1 MSWSWIF
8 GRGNPRG
15 IGSANA
21 ERPKEVEL
29 LVGDG
34 GRERRGAGRRLVPVA
49 WDATRGA
56 VRLIDQTLL
65 PTELRYVDVRSFD
78 DMCEAIAMLRVRG
91 APAIGVAGALGVCL
105 GLVEKAPRSA
115 AGVFEAL
122 GKLCPRMIAVRPTAV
137 NLSWAVNRVRQA
149 VERAAGARG
158 TAGAGSGANGAR
170 PPDTP
175 DAPDMPDSPNMP
187 DTPDAPEPRELLEA
201 ALREAMTIAEE
212 DADACR
218 RIGEYGA
225 QFVPDGG
232 RVLTHCNAGALAT
245 AGWGT
250 ALAALYVAQE
260 QGKRFSVWADETR
273 PLLQGSRL
281 TAFEL
286 AEAGIDVTVICDNM
300 AASLM
305 RAGRVDVVIV
315 GADRIA
321 ANGDV
326 CNKIGTYG
334 LACLAKMHQIPF
346 IAACPTSTLD
356 LSLATGDGIPIEQRD
371 PREVTH
377 GFGRQTAPDGAAAH
391 NPAFDVTP
399 GELVT
404 AIVTER
410 GIVRAPYGPGLAR
423 IMDAAR
429 EATD

>member
-1 MSWSWIF
+1 MS
-8 GRGNPRG
+8 
-15 IGSANA
+15 
-21 ERPKEVEL
+21 
-29 LVGDG
+29 DG
-34 GRERRGAGRRLVPVA
+34 GRESGGAGRRLVPTV
-49 WDATRGA
+49 WDATRGV

-91 APAIGVAGALGVCL
+91 APAIGVAGALGICL
-105 GLVEKAPRSA
+105 GLVEKAPGSA
-115 AGVFEAL
+115 HRVFEAL
-122 GKLCPRMIAVRPTAV
+122 DELCTRMIEVRPTAV
-137 NLSWAVNRVRQA
+137 NLSWAVNRVRRA
-149 VERAAGARG
+149 VERAAGA
-158 TAGAGSGANGAR
+158 AGAGGGPTGAE
-170 PPDTP
+170 PP
-175 DAPDMPDSPNMP
+175 
-187 DTPDAPEPRELLEA
+187 ELLEA
-201 ALREAMTIAEE
+201 ALREAMAIAEE
-212 DADACR
+212 DAAACR

-250 ALAALYVAQE
+250 ALAALYVAEE
-260 QGKRFSVWADETR
+260 QGKRFRVWADETR

-286 AEAGIDVTVICDNM
+286 SEAGIDVTVICDNM

-305 RAGRVDVVIV
+305 RAGQVDVVIV

-334 LACLAKMHQIPF
+334 LACLAKMHRIPF
-346 IAACPTSTLD
+346 IVACPTSTLD
-356 LSLATGDGIPIEQRD
+356 LSLATGDEIPIEQRD

-377 GFGRQTAPDGAAAH
+377 GFGRQTAPDGVGVY

-399 GELVT
+399 NGLVT

-410 GIVRAPYGPGLAR
+410 GVVRAPYGPGLAR

-429 EATD
+429 AD

>member
-1 MSWSWIF
+1 V
-8 GRGNPRG
+8 
-15 IGSANA
+15 

-29 LVGDG
+29 LVSDGD
-34 GRERRGAGRRLVPVA
+34 RERGGAGRRLVPID

-65 PTELRYVDVRSFD
+65 PTELKYIDIRSFD

-91 APAIGVAGALGVCL
+91 APAIGVAGALGIYL
-105 GLVEKAPRSA
+105 GLVEKAPGSA
-115 AGVFEAL
+115 AEVFAAL
-122 GKLCPRMIAVRPTAV
+122 DELCPRMIGVRPTAV

-149 VERAAGARG
+149 VERAAGAG
-158 TAGAGSGANGAR
+158 CAAGAGGAA
-170 PPDTP
+170 
-175 DAPDMPDSPNMP
+175 
-187 DTPDAPEPRELLEA
+187 A
-201 ALREAMTIAEE
+201 ALREAMAIAEE
-212 DADACR
+212 DAAACR

-250 ALAALYVAQE
+250 ALATLYVAEE
-260 QGKRFSVWADETR
+260 QGKRFRVWADETR

-305 RAGRVDVVIV
+305 RAGQVDVVIV
-315 GADRIA
+315 GADRVA

-334 LACLAKMHQIPF
+334 LACLAKMHRIPF
-346 IAACPTSTLD
+346 IVACPTSTLD
-356 LSLATGDGIPIEQRD
+356 LSLGAGDEIPIEQRD
-371 PREVTH
+371 PREVAH
-377 GFGRQTAPDGAAAH
+377 GFGRQTAPDGVGVY

-404 AIVTER
+404 AVVTER
-410 GIVRAPYGPGLAR
+410 GIVRAPYGPGLAA
-423 IMDAAR
+423 IMMDAAG
-429 EATD
+429 AD

>member
-1 MSWSWIF
+1 MS
-8 GRGNPRG
+8 
-15 IGSANA
+15 
-21 ERPKEVEL
+21 
-29 LVGDG
+29 DG
-34 GRERRGAGRRLVPVA
+34 GRERGGAGHRLVPIA
-49 WDATRGA
+49 WDATRGV

-91 APAIGVAGALGVCL
+91 APAIGVAGALGIYL
-105 GLVEKAPRSA
+105 GLVEKAPASV

-122 GKLCPRMIAVRPTAV
+122 DELCPRMIAVRPTAV
-137 NLSWAVNRVRQA
+137 NLSWAVDRVRQA
-149 VERAAGARG
+149 VERAARASAISG
-158 TAGAGSGANGAR
+158 TAGARAAAGISGAAGAGAASGAGTAAR
-170 PPDTP
+170 AGGAMGGADGAKLPET
-175 DAPDMPDSPNMP
+175 
-187 DTPDAPEPRELLEA
+187 PEPRVLLET
-201 ALREAMTIAEE
+201 ALREAMAIAEE
-212 DADACR
+212 DAAACR

-250 ALAALYVAQE
+250 ALAALYVAEE
-260 QGKRFSVWADETR
+260 QGKRFRVWADETR

-286 AEAGIDVTVICDNM
+286 FEAGIDVTVICDSM

-305 RAGRVDVVIV
+305 RAGQVDVVIV

-334 LACLAKMHQIPF
+334 LACLAKMHRIPF

-356 LSLATGDGIPIEQRD
+356 LSLATGDEIPIELRD

-377 GFGRQTAPDGAAAH
+377 GFGRQTAPDGVGVY

-399 GELVT
+399 SELVT

-410 GIVRAPYGPGLAR
+410 GVVRAPYGPGLAR

-429 EATD
+429 EAID

>member
-1 MSWSWIF
+1 
-8 GRGNPRG
+8 
-15 IGSANA
+15 
-21 ERPKEVEL
+21 
-29 LVGDG
+29 LVSDGD
-34 GRERRGAGRRLVPVA
+34 RERGGAGRRLVPID

-65 PTELRYVDVRSFD
+65 PTELKYIDIRSFD

-91 APAIGVAGALGVCL
+91 APAIGVAGALGIYL
-105 GLVEKAPRSA
+105 GLVEKAPGSA
-115 AGVFEAL
+115 AEVFAAL
-122 GKLCPRMIAVRPTAV
+122 DELCPRMIGVRPTAV

-149 VERAAGARG
+149 VERAAGAG
-158 TAGAGSGANGAR
+158 CAAGAGGAA
-170 PPDTP
+170 
-175 DAPDMPDSPNMP
+175 
-187 DTPDAPEPRELLEA
+187 A
-201 ALREAMTIAEE
+201 ALREAMAIAEE
-212 DADACR
+212 DAAACR

-250 ALAALYVAQE
+250 ALATLYVAEE
-260 QGKRFSVWADETR
+260 QGKRFRVWADETR

-305 RAGRVDVVIV
+305 RAGQVDVVIV
-315 GADRIA
+315 GADRVA

-334 LACLAKMHQIPF
+334 LACLAKMHRIPF
-346 IAACPTSTLD
+346 IVACPTSTLD
-356 LSLATGDGIPIEQRD
+356 LSLGAGDEIPIEQRD
-371 PREVTH
+371 PHEVTH
-377 GFGRQTAPDGAAAH
+377 GFGRQTAPDGVRVY

-404 AIVTER
+404 AVVTER
-410 GIVRAPYGPGLAR
+410 GIVRAPYGPGLAA
-423 IMDAAR
+423 IMMDAAG
-429 EATD
+429 AD

>member
-1 MSWSWIF
+1 V
-8 GRGNPRG
+8 
-15 IGSANA
+15 

-29 LVGDG
+29 LVSDGD
-34 GRERRGAGRRLVPVA
+34 RERGGAGRRLVPID

-65 PTELRYVDVRSFD
+65 PTELKYIDIRSFD

-91 APAIGVAGALGVCL
+91 APAIGVAGALGIYL
-105 GLVEKAPRSA
+105 GLVEKAPGSA
-115 AGVFEAL
+115 AEVFAAL
-122 GKLCPRMIAVRPTAV
+122 DELCPRMIGVRPTAV

-149 VERAAGARG
+149 VERAAGAG
-158 TAGAGSGANGAR
+158 CAAGAGGAA
-170 PPDTP
+170 
-175 DAPDMPDSPNMP
+175 
-187 DTPDAPEPRELLEA
+187 A
-201 ALREAMTIAEE
+201 ALREAMAIAEE
-212 DADACR
+212 DAAACR

-250 ALAALYVAQE
+250 ALAALYVAEE
-260 QGKRFSVWADETR
+260 QGKRFRVWADETR

-305 RAGRVDVVIV
+305 RAGQVDVVIV
-315 GADRIA
+315 GADRVA

-334 LACLAKMHQIPF
+334 LACLAKMHRIPF
-346 IAACPTSTLD
+346 IVACPTSTLD
-356 LSLATGDGIPIEQRD
+356 LSLGAGDEIPIEQRD
-371 PREVTH
+371 PHEVTH
-377 GFGRQTAPDGAAAH
+377 GFGRQTAPDGVRVY

-404 AIVTER
+404 AVVTER
-410 GIVRAPYGPGLAR
+410 GIVRAPYGPGLAA
-423 IMDAAR
+423 IMMDAAG
-429 EATD
+429 AD

>member
-1 MSWSWIF
+1 V
-8 GRGNPRG
+8 
-15 IGSANA
+15 

-29 LVGDG
+29 LVSDGD
-34 GRERRGAGRRLVPVA
+34 RERGGAGRRLVPID

-65 PTELRYVDVRSFD
+65 PTELKYIDIRSFD

-91 APAIGVAGALGVCL
+91 APAIGVAGALGIYL
-105 GLVEKAPRSA
+105 GLVEKAPGSA
-115 AGVFEAL
+115 AEVFAAL
-122 GKLCPRMIAVRPTAV
+122 DELCPRMIGVRPTAV

-149 VERAAGARG
+149 VERAAGAG
-158 TAGAGSGANGAR
+158 CAAGAGGAA
-170 PPDTP
+170 
-175 DAPDMPDSPNMP
+175 
-187 DTPDAPEPRELLEA
+187 A
-201 ALREAMTIAEE
+201 ALREAMAIAEE
-212 DADACR
+212 DAAACR

-250 ALAALYVAQE
+250 ALATLYVAEE
-260 QGKRFSVWADETR
+260 QGKRFRVWADETR

-305 RAGRVDVVIV
+305 RAGQVDVVIV
-315 GADRIA
+315 GADRVA

-334 LACLAKMHQIPF
+334 LACLAKMHRIPF
-346 IAACPTSTLD
+346 IVACPTSTLD
-356 LSLATGDGIPIEQRD
+356 LSLGAGDEIPIEQRD
-371 PREVTH
+371 PHEVTH
-377 GFGRQTAPDGAAAH
+377 GFGRQTAPDGVRVY

-404 AIVTER
+404 AVVTER
-410 GIVRAPYGPGLAR
+410 GIVRAPYGPGLAA
-423 IMDAAR
+423 IMMDAAG
-429 EATD
+429 AD

>member
-122 GKLCPRMIAVRPTAV
+122 DKLCPRMIAVRPTAV

-149 VERAAGARG
+149 VERAASAATGARR
-158 TAGAGSGANGAR
+158 S
-170 PPDTP
+170 
-175 DAPDMPDSPNMP
+175 
-187 DTPDAPEPRELLEA
+187 EPAELLAA
-201 ALREAMTIAEE
+201 ALREAMAIAEE
-212 DADACR
+212 DAAACR

-260 QGKRFSVWADETR
+260 RDKRFRVWADETR

-305 RAGRVDVVIV
+305 RAGQVDVVIV
-315 GADRIA
+315 GADRVA

-334 LACLAKMHQIPF
+334 LACLAKVHQIPF
-346 IAACPTSTLD
+346 IVACPTSTLD
-356 LSLATGDGIPIEQRD
+356 LSLGAGDEIPIEQRD

-377 GFGRQTAPDGAAAH
+377 GFGRQTAPDGVGVY

-410 GIVRAPYGPGLAR
+410 GIVRAPYGPGLAA
-423 IMDAAR
+423 IMMDAVRA
-429 EATD
+429 D

>member
-1 MSWSWIF
+1 L
-8 GRGNPRG
+8 
-15 IGSANA
+15 AY
-21 ERPKEVEL
+21 
-29 LVGDG
+29 DG
-34 GRERRGAGRRLVPVA
+34 GQEGGVAGRRLVPIA
-49 WDATRGA
+49 WDAGRKA

-65 PTELRYVDVRSFD
+65 PTELKYIDIRSFD

-91 APAIGVAGALGVCL
+91 APAIGVGGALGIYL
-105 GLVEKAPRSA
+105 GLAERAPGSA
-115 AGVFEAL
+115 ARVFEAL
-122 GKLCPRMIAVRPTAV
+122 DELCPRMIGVRPTAV
-137 NLSWAVNRVRQA
+137 NLSWAVDRVRRA
-149 VERAAGARG
+149 VERAAGDAAVAEPKAVPK
-158 TAGAGSGANGAR
+158 TQEMPKALAR
-170 PPDTP
+170 PKGPEGP
-175 DAPDMPDSPNMP
+175 GSPEGSEGP
-187 DTPDAPEPRELLEA
+187 ESPEPRELLAA
-201 ALREAMTIAEE
+201 ALREAVAIADE
-212 DADACR
+212 DAAACR

-225 QFVPDGG
+225 QLVPDGG

-250 ALAALYVAQE
+250 ALAALYVARE
-260 QGKRFSVWADETR
+260 RGKKLRVWADETR

-286 AEAGIDVTVICDNM
+286 AQAGIDVTVICDNM

-305 RAGRVDVVIV
+305 RAGQVDVVIV

-334 LACLAKMHQIPF
+334 LACLAKMHRIPF

-356 LSLATGDGIPIEQRD
+356 LSLATGDEIPIELRD

-377 GFGRQTAPDGAAAH
+377 GFGRQTAPDGVGVY

-399 GELVT
+399 SELVT

-410 GIVRAPYGPGLAR
+410 GVVRAPYGPWLAR

-429 EATD
+429 GRHLA

>member
-1 MSWSWIF
+1 M
-8 GRGNPRG
+8 
-15 IGSANA
+15 

-29 LVGDG
+29 LVSDGD
-34 GRERRGAGRRLVPVA
+34 RERGGAGRRLVPID

-65 PTELRYVDVRSFD
+65 PTELKYIDIRSFD

-91 APAIGVAGALGVCL
+91 APAIGAAGALGIYL
-105 GLVEKAPRSA
+105 GLVEKAPGSA
-115 AGVFEAL
+115 AEVFAAL
-122 GKLCPRMIAVRPTAV
+122 DELCPRMIGVRPTAV
-137 NLSWAVNRVRQA
+137 NLSWAVNRVRRA
-149 VERAAGARG
+149 VERAAGAG
-158 TAGAGSGANGAR
+158 CAAGAGGAA
-170 PPDTP
+170 
-175 DAPDMPDSPNMP
+175 
-187 DTPDAPEPRELLEA
+187 A
-201 ALREAMTIAEE
+201 ALREAMAIAEE
-212 DADACR
+212 DASACR

-250 ALAALYVAQE
+250 ALAALYVAEE
-260 QGKRFSVWADETR
+260 QGKRFRVWADETR

-305 RAGRVDVVIV
+305 RAGQVDVVIV
-315 GADRIA
+315 GADRVA

-334 LACLAKMHQIPF
+334 LACLAKMHRIPF
-346 IAACPTSTLD
+346 IVACPTSTLD
-356 LSLATGDGIPIEQRD
+356 LSLGAGDEIPIEQRD

-377 GFGRQTAPDGAAAH
+377 GFGRQTAPDGVRVY

-404 AIVTER
+404 AVVTER
-410 GIVRAPYGPGLAR
+410 GIVRAPYGPGLAA
-423 IMDAAR
+423 IMMDAAG
-429 EATD
+429 AD

>member
-1 MSWSWIF
+1 M
-8 GRGNPRG
+8 
-15 IGSANA
+15 

-29 LVGDG
+29 LVSDGD
-34 GRERRGAGRRLVPVA
+34 RERGGAGRRLVPID

-65 PTELRYVDVRSFD
+65 PTELKYIDIRSFD

-91 APAIGVAGALGVCL
+91 APAIGVAGALGIYL
-105 GLVEKAPRSA
+105 GLVEKAPGSA
-115 AGVFEAL
+115 AEVFEAL
-122 GKLCPRMIAVRPTAV
+122 DELCPRMIGVRPTAV

-149 VERAAGARG
+149 VERAASAATGARR
-158 TAGAGSGANGAR
+158 S
-170 PPDTP
+170 
-175 DAPDMPDSPNMP
+175 
-187 DTPDAPEPRELLEA
+187 EPAELLAA
-201 ALREAMTIAEE
+201 ALREAMAIAEE
-212 DADACR
+212 DAAACR

-232 RVLTHCNAGALAT
+232 RVLTHCNAGARAT

-260 QGKRFSVWADETR
+260 RDKRFRVWADETR

-305 RAGRVDVVIV
+305 RAGQVDVVIV
-315 GADRIA
+315 GADRVA

-334 LACLAKMHQIPF
+334 LACLAKVHQIPF
-346 IAACPTSTLD
+346 IVACPTSTLD
-356 LSLATGDGIPIEQRD
+356 LSLGAGDEIPIEQRD

-377 GFGRQTAPDGAAAH
+377 GFGRQTAPDGVGVY

-410 GIVRAPYGPGLAR
+410 GIVRAPYGPGLAA
-423 IMDAAR
+423 IMMDAVRA
-429 EATD
+429 D

>member
-1 MSWSWIF
+1 M
-8 GRGNPRG
+8 
-15 IGSANA
+15 

-29 LVGDG
+29 LVSDGD
-34 GRERRGAGRRLVPVA
+34 RERGGAGRRLVPID

-65 PTELRYVDVRSFD
+65 PTELKYIDIRSFD

-91 APAIGVAGALGVCL
+91 APAIGVAGALGIYL
-105 GLVEKAPRSA
+105 GLVEKAPGSA
-115 AGVFEAL
+115 AEVFAAL
-122 GKLCPRMIAVRPTAV
+122 DELCPRMIGVRPTAV

-149 VERAAGARG
+149 VERAAGAG
-158 TAGAGSGANGAR
+158 CAAGAGGAA
-170 PPDTP
+170 
-175 DAPDMPDSPNMP
+175 
-187 DTPDAPEPRELLEA
+187 A
-201 ALREAMTIAEE
+201 ALREAMAIAEE
-212 DADACR
+212 DAAACR

-250 ALAALYVAQE
+250 ALATLYVAEE
-260 QGKRFSVWADETR
+260 QGKRFRVWADETR

-305 RAGRVDVVIV
+305 RAGQVDVVIV
-315 GADRIA
+315 GADRVA

-334 LACLAKMHQIPF
+334 LACLAKMHRIPF
-346 IAACPTSTLD
+346 IVACPTSTLD
-356 LSLATGDGIPIEQRD
+356 LSLGAGDEIPIEQRD
-371 PREVTH
+371 PHEVTH
-377 GFGRQTAPDGAAAH
+377 GFGRQTAPDGVRVY

-404 AIVTER
+404 AVVTER
-410 GIVRAPYGPGLAR
+410 GIVRAPYGPGLAA
-423 IMDAAR
+423 IMMDAAG
-429 EATD
+429 AD

>member
-1 MSWSWIF
+1 MAS
-8 GRGNPRG
+8 
-15 IGSANA
+15 
-21 ERPKEVEL
+21 
-29 LVGDG
+29 DG
-34 GRERRGAGRRLVPVA
+34 GREGGAERRLVPMA

-65 PTELRYVDVRSFD
+65 PTELKYIDIRSFD

-91 APAIGVAGALGVCL
+91 APAIGVAGALGIYL
-105 GLVEKAPRSA
+105 GLVQKAPGSA
-115 AGVFEAL
+115 AEVFEAL
-122 GKLCPRMIAVRPTAV
+122 DELCPRMIGVRPTAV
-137 NLSWAVNRVRQA
+137 NLSWAVHRVRQA
-149 VERAAGARG
+149 VERAAGV
-158 TAGAGSGANGAR
+158 TGAGDCGNGAR
-170 PPDTP
+170 PPE
-175 DAPDMPDSPNMP
+175 M
-187 DTPDAPEPRELLEA
+187 PEPRGLPAA
-201 ALREAMTIAEE
+201 ALREAMAIAEE
-212 DADACR
+212 DAAACR

-250 ALAALYVAQE
+250 ALAALYVAEE
-260 QGKRFSVWADETR
+260 QGKKFRVWADETR

-286 AEAGIDVTVICDNM
+286 FEAGIDVTVICDNM

-305 RAGRVDVVIV
+305 RAGQVDVVIV
-315 GADRIA
+315 GADRVA

-334 LACLAKMHQIPF
+334 LACLAKMHRIPF
-346 IAACPTSTLD
+346 IVACPTSTLD
-356 LSLATGDGIPIEQRD
+356 LSLGAGDEIPIEQRD

-377 GFGRQTAPDGAAAH
+377 GFRRQTAPDGVGVY

-410 GIVRAPYGPGLAR
+410 GIVRAPYGPGLAA
-423 IMDAAR
+423 IMMDAAR
-429 EATD
+429 AD

>member
-1 MSWSWIF
+1 VS
-8 GRGNPRG
+8 RGHRRLLPWEPELDLLPREFSNL
-15 IGSANA
+15 GSANA

-29 LVGDG
+29 LVSDG
-34 GRERRGAGRRLVPVA
+34 GRERGGAGRRLVPIA

-65 PTELRYVDVRSFD
+65 PTELRYVDVCSFD

-91 APAIGVAGALGVCL
+91 APAIGVAGALGIYL
-105 GLVEKAPRSA
+105 GLVERAPGSA
-115 AGVFEAL
+115 AGVLEAL
-122 GKLCPRMIAVRPTAV
+122 DELCPRMIAVRPTAV
-137 NLSWAVNRVRQA
+137 NLSWAVNRVRRA
-149 VERAAGARG
+149 VERAAGA
-158 TAGAGSGANGAR
+158 AGAGGAVGGAGGAK
-170 PPDTP
+170 PP
-175 DAPDMPDSPNMP
+175 
-187 DTPDAPEPRELLEA
+187 ELLEA
-201 ALREAMTIAEE
+201 ALREAMAIAEE
-212 DADACR
+212 DAAACR

-260 QGKRFSVWADETR
+260 QGKRFRVWADETR

-286 AEAGIDVTVICDNM
+286 AEVGIDVTVICDNM

-305 RAGRVDVVIV
+305 RAGQVDVVIV

-334 LACLAKMHQIPF
+334 LACLAKMHRIPF

-356 LSLATGDGIPIEQRD
+356 LSLATGDEIPIELRD

-377 GFGRQTAPDGAAAH
+377 GFGRQTAPDGVGVY

-399 GELVT
+399 SELVT

-410 GIVRAPYGPGLAR
+410 GVVRAPYGPGLAR

-429 EATD
+429 GRHLA

>member
-1 MSWSWIF
+1 MSD
-8 GRGNPRG
+8 
-15 IGSANA
+15 
-21 ERPKEVEL
+21 
-29 LVGDG
+29 GD
-34 GRERRGAGRRLVPVA
+34 RRAGGAGWRVVPIMWDVA
-49 WDATRGA
+49 RGA

-65 PTELRYVDVRSFD
+65 PTELKYIDIRSFD

-91 APAIGVAGALGVCL
+91 APAIGVAGALGIYL
-105 GLVEKAPRSA
+105 GLVEKAPGSA
-115 AGVFEAL
+115 AEVFEAL
-122 GKLCPRMIAVRPTAV
+122 DELCPRMIGVRPTAV

-149 VERAAGARG
+149 VERAASAATGARR
-158 TAGAGSGANGAR
+158 S
-170 PPDTP
+170 
-175 DAPDMPDSPNMP
+175 
-187 DTPDAPEPRELLEA
+187 EPAELLAA
-201 ALREAMTIAEE
+201 ALREAMAIAEE
-212 DADACR
+212 DAAACR

-260 QGKRFSVWADETR
+260 RDKRFRVWADETR

-305 RAGRVDVVIV
+305 RAGQVDVVIV
-315 GADRIA
+315 GADRVA

-334 LACLAKMHQIPF
+334 LACLAKVHQIPF
-346 IAACPTSTLD
+346 IVACPTSTLD
-356 LSLATGDGIPIEQRD
+356 LSLGAGDEIPIEQRD

-377 GFGRQTAPDGAAAH
+377 GFGRQTAPDGVGVY

-410 GIVRAPYGPGLAR
+410 GIVRAPYGPGLAA
-423 IMDAAR
+423 IMMDAVRA
-429 EATD
+429 D

>member
-1 MSWSWIF
+1 MSPLVAGIRLKPTQSC
-8 GRGNPRG
+8 RGNPVS

-29 LVGDG
+29 LVRDG
-34 GRERRGAGRRLVPVA
+34 GRERGGAGRRLVPIT
-49 WDATRGA
+49 WDATQAA

-78 DMCEAIAMLRVRG
+78 DMREAIAMLRVRG
-91 APAIGVAGALGVCL
+91 APAIGVAGALGIYL
-105 GLVEKAPRSA
+105 GLVERTPGSA
-115 AGVFEAL
+115 FRVFEVL
-122 GKLCPRMIAVRPTAV
+122 DELCPRMTEVRPTAV

-149 VERAAGARG
+149 VERAARVAIGAQ
-158 TAGAGSGANGAR
+158 
-170 PPDTP
+170 P
-175 DAPDMPDSPNMP
+175 
-187 DTPDAPEPRELLEA
+187 PEPTDLLAA
-201 ALREAMTIAEE
+201 ALREALAIADE
-212 DADACR
+212 DAEACR

-250 ALAALYVAQE
+250 ALAALYVAEE
-260 QGKRFSVWADETR
+260 QGKRFRVWADETR

-305 RAGRVDVVIV
+305 RAGQVDVVIV
-315 GADRIA
+315 GADRVA

-334 LACLAKMHQIPF
+334 LACLASMHRIPF
-346 IAACPTSTLD
+346 FVACPTSTLD
-356 LSLATGDGIPIEQRD
+356 LSLRSGHEIPIEQRD

-377 GFGRQTAPDGAAAH
+377 GFGRQTAPDGAGVH

-399 GELVT
+399 SELVT

-410 GIVRAPYGPGLAR
+410 GIVRAPYGPGLAA

-429 EATD
+429 AE

>member
-1 MSWSWIF
+1 M
-8 GRGNPRG
+8 R
-15 IGSANA
+15 
-21 ERPKEVEL
+21 
-29 LVGDG
+29 
-34 GRERRGAGRRLVPVA
+34 
-49 WDATRGA
+49 
-56 VRLIDQTLL
+56 
-65 PTELRYVDVRSFD
+65 
-78 DMCEAIAMLRVRG
+78 EAISMLRVRG
-91 APAIGVAGALGVCL
+91 APAIGVAGALGIYL
-105 GLVEKAPRSA
+105 GLAEKAPGSA
-115 AGVFEAL
+115 SRVLEVL
-122 GKLCPRMIAVRPTAV
+122 EELCARMIEVRPTAV

-149 VERAAGARG
+149 VERAAGAG
-158 TAGAGSGANGAR
+158 GAAGA
-170 PPDTP
+170 
-175 DAPDMPDSPNMP
+175 
-187 DTPDAPEPRELLEA
+187 A
-201 ALREAMTIAEE
+201 ALREAMAIAEE
-212 DADACR
+212 DAAACR

-232 RVLTHCNAGALAT
+232 RALTHCNAGALAT

-260 QGKRFSVWADETR
+260 QGKRFRVWADETR

-305 RAGRVDVVIV
+305 RAGQIDVVIV
-315 GADRIA
+315 GADRVA
-321 ANGDV
+321 ADGDV

-346 IAACPTSTLD
+346 IVACPTSTLD
-356 LSLATGDGIPIEQRD
+356 LSLATGDEIPIEQRD
-371 PREVTH
+371 PCEVTH
-377 GFGRQTAPDGAAAH
+377 GFGRQTAPDGVGAY

-429 EATD
+429 EAID